1 MNENWPEIVESL
13 LPYFKVNSRED
24 DYQRE
29 IENCLKYLGWK
40 KTNGTMRSQLSL
52 PIGSSNAIRPDVVL
66 LKDDNPVL
74 PIEIKR
80 PLNVHS
86 GRQEN
91 QLMSYMRQLRLNVG
105 LLIGE
110 KIELYY
116 DVPYDGEN
124 PVCVFSSE
132 INRDDAGGSVIC
144 DLLEYKRFSSDELEK
159 FCKEQYNK
167 IMARNNLH
175 QRLNEFLSE
184 DNGVNNVISLLKEK
198 FAAEGFDDN
207 VINEE
212 FANIVLNVS
221 FRNSESVSV
230 RKKYGNDK
238 VAVKDKSGY
247 SFDGINFYGKRRFV
261 LEVIRRYIKDHPDIR
276 FEELERQFPESLHS
290 RSLGVVRTL
299 DSVEKRMKTQPD
311 IEKRYFL
318 KSDEVLVLA
327 DGTKVAVTNQWGALF
342 HKFLDCAKSLYNVVG
357 SDEDLTV
364 RKGNVKRTVNNP
376 VTKLKITFGDG
387 TAIAEKDSAASFRD
401 FIEKVGTDNVMS
413 LNMQGRNGVPLVS
426 DSVSDKYG
434 KYQRRL
440 QDGRYL
446 FSNFSTKS
454 IKAKIEQIA
463 QLLSVELNVEII
475 PK

>member
-1 MNENWPEIVESL
+1 MKIFMNENWPEIVESL

-290 RSLGVVRTL
+290 RSLGVVRT
-299 DSVEKRMKTQPD
+299 
-311 IEKRYFL
+311 
-318 KSDEVLVLA
+318 
-327 DGTKVAVTNQWGALF
+327 
-342 HKFLDCAKSLYNVVG
+342 
-357 SDEDLTV
+357 
-364 RKGNVKRTVNNP
+364 
-376 VTKLKITFGDG
+376 FG
-387 TAIAEKDSAASFRD
+387 
-401 FIEKVGTDNVMS
+401 
-413 LNMQGRNGVPLVS
+413 
-426 DSVSDKYG
+426 
-434 KYQRRL
+434 
-440 QDGRYL
+440 
-446 FSNFSTKS
+446 FS
-454 IKAKIEQIA
+454 
-463 QLLSVELNVEII
+463 
-475 PK
+475 